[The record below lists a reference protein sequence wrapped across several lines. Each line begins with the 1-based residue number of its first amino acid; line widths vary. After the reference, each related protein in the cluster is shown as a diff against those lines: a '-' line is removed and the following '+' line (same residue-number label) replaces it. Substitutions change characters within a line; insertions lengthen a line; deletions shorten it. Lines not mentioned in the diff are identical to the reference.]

1 MDGMRGQG
9 DRMTIGAFAR
19 ATDVT
24 TSALR
29 FYDDCGLVRP
39 DAVDP
44 VTGYRYYSPDQIDEV
59 VLIRQL
65 RQAGLPLE
73 DVRRLLTGPVEIAE
87 ELLTAHLRTLERAVE
102 VARANATT
110 ALTLIRDR
118 TSDLS
123 VPGHTL
129 AEAIGQVAPAAGTDP
144 AIRILGGVL
153 IEATAGE
160 LRLVATDRYRLA
172 ARSISTRGRRRAP
185 AAAVVAATQLNRVRQ
200 WIGDQES
207 VRLRFADPHL
217 RLDAPGGERLLPTI
231 DGTFPSYRVVLDDLP
246 ETLTRIVAP
255 REALVTALGG
265 DPRASLD
272 LLVGDDLTVRPSV
285 HDTTVT
291 VPADITG
298 PPVAVS
304 FRFTTL
310 HPALSASVGPD
321 VMLQISRPDKP
332 VVVRS
337 ADDGDFTTLVM
348 PVRATTPPAPRGEP
362 WTSRPRPRPT
372 RP

>member
-1 MDGMRGQG
+1 MGGVREQD

-73 DVRRLLTGPVEIAE
+73 DVRRLLTGPAEAAE
-87 ELLTAHLRTLERAVE
+87 ELLAAHLRTLERAVE
-102 VARANATT
+102 VARATATT

-118 TSDLS
+118 TGNVVT
-123 VPGHTL
+123 VPGRTL
-129 AEAIGQVAPAAGTDP
+129 AHAIGQVAPAADTTGEIP
-144 AIRILGGVL
+144 VLGGVL
-153 IEATAGE
+153 IETTAGE
-160 LRLVATDRYRLA
+160 LRLIATDRYRLA
-172 ARSISTRGRRRAP
+172 ARSITVRGRREP
-185 AAAVVAATQLNRVRQ
+185 AAAVVAAPHLEDARP
-200 WIGDQES
+200 WIGAQASIRLRLADS
-207 VRLRFADPHL
+207 HVRLDG
-217 RLDAPGGERLLPTI
+217 PGGERLLPTI
-231 DGTFPSYRVVLDDLP
+231 DGTYPSYRVVLDDPP
-246 ETLTRIVAP
+246 EPLTRVVAP
-255 REALVTALGG
+255 RERLLAALGD
-265 DPRASLD
+265 DPRARLD
-272 LLVGDDLTVRPSV
+272 LLVGNGLTITSSAHDRPS
-285 HDTTVT
+285 VT
-291 VPADITG
+291 VPADTTG
-298 PPVAVS
+298 EPVAIS

-321 VMLQISRPDKP
+321 VMLQITRPHRP

-337 ADDGDFTTLVM
+337 ADDGDFTTLAM
-348 PVRATTPPAPRGEP
+348 PVKATTPPAPQGEP
-362 WTSRPRPRPT
+362 
-372 RP
+372 